1 MKKRIMAL
9 FLLTVMLLGLFCGC
23 GEEEKDSG
31 KKNETVWLPLGLKF
45 GQSYDSF
52 CKVMGDKG
60 YEAPELQDASANS
73 GYLTKGIYEDDVNF
87 EWGFLG
93 SETLKKMST
102 SEDALEKMK
111 YGFML
116 SNWAF
121 SFNDDKEL
129 YEMYIGLSKGKDD
142 EFVDTIIDEIIKHFD
157 AEFKTK
163 GTDKAN
169 GEILASWKKGDIG
182 VSIQQYDTDFP
193 IGGKIIMIVLH
204 NHKFATV
211 TKE

>member
-23 GEEEKDSG
+23 GDEKSS
-31 KKNETVWLPLGLKF
+31 KKDETVWLPLGLKF
-45 GQSYDSF
+45 GQSYDKV
-52 CKVMGDKG
+52 CKTMTDKG

-73 GYLTKGIYEDDVNF
+73 GYFTKGIYEDDVNF

-102 SEDALEKMK
+102 SEDALEKME

-142 EFVDTIIDEIIKHFD
+142 EFVDTIIDEIVKHFD

-169 GEILASWKKGDIG
+169 GEMLASWKKGDIG

>member
-1 MKKRIMAL
+1 MKKRILAL
-9 FLLTVMLLGLFCGC
+9 FLLTVMILGLFCGC

-45 GQSYDSF
+45 GQSYDKV
-52 CKVMGDKG
+52 CKTLTDKG
-60 YEAPELQDASANS
+60 YEAPELKDASANS

-102 SEDALEKMK
+102 SEDALEKME

-169 GEILASWKKGDIG
+169 GEMLASWKKGDIG

-193 IGGKIIMIVLH
+193 IDGKIIMIVLH